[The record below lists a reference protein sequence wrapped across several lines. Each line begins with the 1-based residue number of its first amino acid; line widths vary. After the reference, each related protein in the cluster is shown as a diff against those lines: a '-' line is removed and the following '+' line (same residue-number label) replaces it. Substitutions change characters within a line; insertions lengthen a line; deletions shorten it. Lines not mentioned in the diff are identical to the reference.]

1 MATNLTMGFSMSG
14 ALLNALD
21 LTTITDSF
29 ATNDTF
35 APLVY
40 TFASG
45 TSSGQFDNWWHDSRT
60 VTATTYDNLDLRG
73 GTVSTKLNLILDFQK
88 IKLGVISIRS
98 PDGTKSLLVG
108 PQNITNAWQG
118 PWGGVGATVYT
129 TVLHSH
135 VFAFDPYTG
144 FAVAAGTG
152 DILGIYNPGA
162 SSVTYDIFL
171 LGIQA

>member
-1 MATNLTMGFSMSG
+1 MSG

-88 IKLGVISIRS
+88 IKLGVIAIRS
-98 PDGTKSLLVG
+98 PDGTASLRIG
-108 PQNITNAWQG
+108 PQNVTNAWQG
-118 PWGGVGATVYT
+118 AWGGVGATAYS
-129 TVLHSH
+129 TVFHSH

-144 FAVAAGTG
+144 FAVTAGTG